1 MSTFTIFRRK
11 GKKEEEETEEV
22 NKPKVVR
29 KSNNI
34 KKKDKLTEDQQ
45 MAKKYSL
52 PEDEYTPDKDYYDY
66 LPNME
71 TSEMEVLDNQDDVP
85 TTGNSI

>member
-1 MSTFTIFRRK
+1 
-11 GKKEEEETEEV
+11 
-22 NKPKVVR
+22 
-29 KSNNI
+29 
-34 KKKDKLTEDQQ
+34 